1 MERKIQLR
9 KSLSRSQAYVGRVG
23 RTDPNDDK
31 RPLRTLTPF
40 SRATPDPAVGTRS
53 RAIRRCASR
62 RHFRFCPA
70 NSYTIQGCFAF
81 SLSIGNASP
90 GRARARR
97 YHPWHGSARCA
108 QVWSFLTREC
118 ERLILVACRTSL
130 DRSVWLWK
138 PSRAG
143 SRTLLVWGTELTR
156 TFLQP
161 RIQRC

>member
-53 RAIRRCASR
+53 RMRSRAIRRCASR

-70 NSYTIQGCFAF
+70 NSHTIQGMFRLF
-81 SLSIGNASP
+81 SLHWKCEPGSRESASLP
-90 GRARARR
+90 PVA
-97 YHPWHGSARCA
+97 
-108 QVWSFLTREC
+108 REC
-118 ERLILVACRTSL
+118 EMRTGLELFDKRMRGSASL
-130 DRSVWLWK
+130 L
-138 PSRAG
+138 RA
-143 SRTLLVWGTELTR
+143 
-156 TFLQP
+156 
-161 RIQRC
+161 IA